1 MGNGEGYLRLG
12 VLDEKRTYPN
22 TDIEWPKWD
31 FGPTS
36 VIPSHICVI
45 TCHSC
50 VGALAYVRWNR
61 SSKVK
66 FLLVPKRTR
75 ANTSYKR
82 RSF

>member
-1 MGNGEGYLRLG
+1 MGSGEGYLRLG

-36 VIPSHICVI
+36 VIPSHSCFI

-50 VGALAYVRWNR
+50 VGAVAYVRWNLVE
-61 SSKVK
+61 SKVSSCTK
-66 FLLVPKRTR
+66 KDPCK
-75 ANTSYKR
+75 Y
-82 RSF
+82 